1 MVSPVAAPAKT
12 ITAGVVPGGTSKPS
26 VNSEDPAAAKAP
38 ARSCSNGQSSS
49 VNPAKAVPSQAA
61 SCATR
66 IAAAWKDI
74 TRSRRR

>member
-1 MVSPVAAPAKT
+1 MSPVAAPAKT
-12 ITAGVVPGGTSKPS
+12 ITAGVVPGGTSNPR
-26 VNSEDPAAAKAP
+26 VNSEDPAAANAP